1 MSQVTAPSPQHLLS
15 LSGNTAGTLQLLS
28 SGTVYL
34 AGGPNITLSQNQNSI
49 SFSGGAGGAGITNIN
64 VSAGTTSNNLSAL
77 TFADSNGVTFGLDG
91 STLTASVAPGGGG
104 LTNIR
109 VSGGTTS
116 NLLSAI
122 TFADSNGISF
132 GLNASTMTAT
142 VKTDYQTAGAYLT
155 TAMLSNAATISNLRV
170 SAGTTS
176 NLLSAITFADSNGLA
191 FGINASTVTGS
202 YTVPTVT
209 NSSWT
214 VSDAGTSGTVGRLAF
229 TNLNNLTLSLS
240 SGAAGLHTIVGSFS
254 VTNTIPPIG
263 TAVKVVQTSGSTGT
277 ITRFAP
283 EDHAHQGIAGV
294 DAQGIASTFFGT
306 HQFSAGNEMSIATGG
321 GTSRGTFQFINL
333 HSSATTVSSVA
344 TANAIGANASRYAL
358 EGHEHGGVPTVSAVG
373 NTTGNTTQG
382 NLSLILAGGPNI
394 TLSGATAAG
403 AMTLSVSAAA
413 PGGGA
418 TLSWFEYPS
427 DPFVNT
433 QSHQVVGST
442 QYVFPFILPQA
453 ISASYIRFLASWA
466 LTSTSFATSAV
477 PWNTVFSQI
486 NTAFAVVYSQ
496 NVGASSRSLASVAS
510 GSAGW
515 TYQVSATG
523 ANATNNWTVTQN
535 LTWGAEGGQGNSNA
549 ASNYASTLSTVNVS
563 TTGLTNFTNYHYLDI
578 PFATSLSPGNY
589 WMALGYSTTTGGGK
603 GLAWGVSSLAI
614 SQANTTIANLGAA
627 TNSTWQFQPGIGSWS
642 TNAINTTASIGLASI
657 SSSASQNRPYFQMI
671 RQA

>member
-1 MSQVTAPSPQHLLS
+1 MSQVTHPSPQHSMS

-49 SFSGGAGGAGITNIN
+49 SFSGEAGGAGITNIN

-142 VKTDYQTAGAYLT
+142 VKTDYQTSGAYLT
-155 TAMLSNAATISNLRV
+155 TAMLSNAATISNIRV

-191 FGINASTVTGS
+191 FGINASTMTGS

-344 TANAIGANASRYAL
+344 TAK
-358 EGHEHGGVPTVSAVG
+358 
-373 NTTGNTTQG
+373 
-382 NLSLILAGGPNI
+382 
-394 TLSGATAAG
+394 
-403 AMTLSVSAAA
+403 TLSVSAAA

-515 TYQVSATG
+515 TYLVSATG
-523 ANATNNWTVTQN
+523 ANAT
-535 LTWGAEGGQGNSNA
+535 
-549 ASNYASTLSTVNVS
+549 
-563 TTGLTNFTNYHYLDI
+563 
-578 PFATSLSPGNY
+578 
-589 WMALGYSTTTGGGK
+589 
-603 GLAWGVSSLAI
+603 
-614 SQANTTIANLGAA
+614 
-627 TNSTWQFQPGIGSWS
+627 
-642 TNAINTTASIGLASI
+642 
-657 SSSASQNRPYFQMI
+657 
-671 RQA
+671 